1 MTERA
6 LLAGGCF
13 WCTEAMFTRLKGVL
27 SVKPAYAGGH
37 TEHPTYEAVC
47 TGTTGHAEVVDITF
61 DPSIVSYRTLVEIF
75 FASHDPTTLNRQGND
90 IGTQYRS
97 AIFTLSDEQAEI
109 AQQVKQEAQ
118 ATWNNQIVTVIQP
131 AGTIYPAEDY
141 HQEYFAHNPE
151 QPYCAAVIRPKVQA
165 FTERFREYLREA

>member
-61 DPSIVSYRTLVEIF
+61 DPSIISYRTLVEIF

-97 AIFTLSDEQAEI
+97 AIFTLSEEQARTATE
-109 AQQVKQEAQ
+109 VREA
-118 ATWNNQIVTVIQP
+118 AGELWDDPIVTEITEAETV
-131 AGTIYPAEDY
+131 YPAETYHEDY
-141 HQEYFAHNPE
+141 FRLHPE
-151 QPYCAAVIRPKVQA
+151 QPYCSMVIAPKVH
-165 FTERFREYLREA
+165 RFKEQYREYLK